1 MKWLLQILKFLL
13 LLILFFGPLVY
24 GWREAEKI
32 RDTYQRA
39 STAGS
44 QTSSG
49 TTAPS
54 GASPASTTE
63 ETPKPVP
70 DPLNQ
75 QNKQMID
82 WGVLLLGGCVA
93 LCISAKLHRIR
104 FHQALYLLFISPAAG
119 FLLTSLWCGVLFQGR
134 VAFLAI
140 QKKAQRDP
148 FDALLSYLKLESTLL
163 AVAVS
168 LLAVFAVCF
177 LIGIVQGWVDP
188 LEKP

>member
-1 MKWLLQILKFLL
+1 MKWFLQTLKVPLL
-13 LLILFFGPLVY
+13 LFLFLGPVVY
-24 GWREAEKI
+24 GYREADKI
-32 RDTYQRA
+32 RDTYQVGA
-39 STAGS
+39 KTPTPTTPATA
-44 QTSSG
+44 
-49 TTAPS
+49 AS
-54 GASPASTTE
+54 GAQIQAAPT
-63 ETPKPVP
+63 PVP

-104 FHQALYLLFISPAAG
+104 FHRALYLLFISPAAG
-119 FLLTSLWCGVLFQGR
+119 FLLVSLWCGVLFQSR

-140 QKKAQRDP
+140 QTKAQPDP
-148 FDALLSYLKLESTLL
+148 FDALLSYLTLESRLL
-163 AVAVS
+163 GLGIS